1 MAGAGVF
8 PKVATSDIVYQTDY
22 NSIQGVIAGV
32 VSTYY
37 GNPVSS
43 SQLSANPTITAL
55 AVQQVIADIAKAYRH
70 IAGDLFSPGF
80 TPTVGQTITAAQFNV
95 LKETADFCEAN
106 KNSVAAGFGQLA
118 TVVDTN
124 TKTDVW
130 NGLRQWRQ
138 RYTWATSADATYWFN
153 SGGFFLIDVSGAN
166 SSGSVKDNDWQN
178 AILNV
183 IPSQIYTRTNW
194 VNNTN
199 IDVYEYGDYNAYY
212 QTNYCRIFTSKVDD
226 RTLDISVIA
235 NDVDTAQH
243 GTVGDAM
250 VTVDLSASITRYYS
264 VDAITSPAVTSAV
277 QINFID

>member
-37 GNPVSS
+37 GNAVSS
-43 SQLSANPTITAL
+43 SQLSANPIVQ
-55 AVQQVIADIAKAYRH
+55 AVHWDNLRLDINKAYKH
-70 IAGDLFSPGF
+70 ITGSNS
-80 TPTVGQTITAAQFNV
+80 TINDVAFGGIVYASNANAYKTAADYC
-95 LKETADFCEAN
+95 ETN
-106 KNSVAAGFGQLA
+106 KNTVFASTQLA
-118 TVVDTN
+118 SAVDSN

-138 RYTWATSADATYWFN
+138 RYTWASSADATYWFN
-153 SGGFFLIDVSGAN
+153 SGGYFLIDVSGAN

-183 IPSQIYTRTNW
+183 IPSQTYARTNW

-264 VDAITSPAVTSAV
+264 IDAITAPSLSSAV
-277 QINFID
+277 QINFVD